1 VPAERRDLVAPPVQ
15 RIPPGGGRA
24 IAFMLGATLLFSCM
38 NATAKALGT
47 GYSALQLIFFRNLF
61 ALLPLGLVLLRGDS
75 LADLKTRRPLGH
87 MLRAVAGLV
96 SLGCFFFALPRLP
109 LATVVAISFAA
120 PLFVAGLSRPMLGER
135 VQPPRFA
142 AIAVGFSGV
151 LVILQ
156 PTAGGLDPS
165 ILVAVIATLLYALV
179 MIFMRQLNRT
189 ETPTAI
195 VFYYLVSSVALS
207 GMALPFVWMMPD
219 LQGWLLFGAL
229 GLFGGFA
236 QLLMT
241 TAFRHGD
248 AALVAPFDYAT
259 ILWSTA
265 IGWLVWAEWPG
276 PHLLLGGAIVVGSGL
291 YLTRCETRVPRDR
304 A

>member
-1 VPAERRDLVAPPVQ
+1 MAAAPVQ
-15 RIPPGGGRA
+15 RTPPGSGRA
-24 IAFMLGATLLFSCM
+24 IALMLGATLLFSGM
-38 NATAKALGT
+38 NAAAKGLGI

-61 ALLPLGLVLLRGDS
+61 ALVPLGLVLVRRGS
-75 LADLKTRRPLGH
+75 LTDLKTRRPLGH

-96 SLGCFFFALPRLP
+96 SLGCYFYAFPRLP

-120 PLFVAGLSRPMLGER
+120 PLFVAALSWPMLRER
-135 VQPPRFA
+135 VQPRRLTA
-142 AIAVGFSGV
+142 MAVGFSGV
-151 LVILQ
+151 LIILQ
-156 PTAGGLDPS
+156 PSAAGLDPS

-179 MIFMRQLNRT
+179 MIFMRHLNRT

-195 VFYYLVSSVALS
+195 VFYYLASSVALS
-207 GMALPFVWMMPD
+207 GLALPFVWMTPD
-219 LQGWLLFGAL
+219 PQAWLLFIAL

-265 IGWLVWAEWPG
+265 IGWLVWGEWPG
-276 PHLLLGGAIVVGSGL
+276 PHLWLGGAIVVGSGL
-291 YLTRCETRVPRDR
+291 HLSRGEARTPRTR